1 MLLPIIIFVYKIVI
15 CQQIFDYVYYS
26 SDIYSTPCIYNYILD
41 VIYRKQNYVGEVK
54 FSSIDVDVTTKRLYV
69 ATKKNVVA
77 SLAIDTG
84 KTGVS
89 IIHNICLI
97 IIILVTIR

>member
-1 MLLPIIIFVYKIVI
+1 MTYVI
-15 CQQIFDYVYYS
+15 
-26 SDIYSTPCIYNYILD
+26 LW
-41 VIYRKQNYVGEVK
+41 VINDSNDFCRKQNYVGELK

-84 KTGVS
+84 
-89 IIHNICLI
+89 
-97 IIILVTIR
+97 